1 VIQSRVTNAA
11 QSIEFY
17 GTGLLKT
24 YAENGRA
31 VVSVT
36 DTGCGMS
43 EEFVRTSLFA
53 PSGSSRSGGW
63 EIGLYD
69 ARGLVEAHG
78 GTIDVSSK
86 TGSGTTFSLRLP
98 IGGRT

>member
-1 VIQSRVTNAA
+1 MIQSRVTNAA

-43 EEFVRTSLFA
+43 EEFVRT
-53 PSGSSRSGGW
+53 
-63 EIGLYD
+63 
-69 ARGLVEAHG
+69 
-78 GTIDVSSK
+78 
-86 TGSGTTFSLRLP
+86 FSLRLS
-98 IGGRT
+98 IGERT